1 MKKWVSTLILLFV
14 FSLSQGAFA
23 ADWRPMDGIKDTF
36 WNAEGLTLMKTETGE
51 VVDGDLVVISIKRPV
66 PPELLKK
73 VTDSVD
79 DAQKKAEVSLAK
91 EQVLLYAFSLKFASF
106 SPLGTS
112 FLTAEGAS
120 VFDLPVQPK
129 FYPIP
134 QPDQGGEVVRK
145 LFDLLLSEQKAG
157 RIK

>member
-66 PPELLKK
+66 PPELLK
-73 VTDSVD
+73 
-79 DAQKKAEVSLAK
+79 
-91 EQVLLYAFSLKFASF
+91 
-106 SPLGTS
+106 
-112 FLTAEGAS
+112 
-120 VFDLPVQPK
+120 
-129 FYPIP
+129 
-134 QPDQGGEVVRK
+134 
-145 LFDLLLSEQKAG
+145 
-157 RIK
+157 